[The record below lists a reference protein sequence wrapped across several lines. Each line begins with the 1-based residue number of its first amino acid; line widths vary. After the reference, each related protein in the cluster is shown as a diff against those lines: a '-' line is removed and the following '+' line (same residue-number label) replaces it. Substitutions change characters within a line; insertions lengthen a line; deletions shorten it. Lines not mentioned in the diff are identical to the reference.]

1 MEREYAELLVHAKKI
16 TGTSYI
22 TINNRSFY
30 VMLPFEAF
38 DIVYNGHMD
47 AELFEKFTFDGNHF
61 YIAEVTL
68 WESSKRTST

>member
-1 MEREYAELLVHAKKI
+1 
-16 TGTSYI
+16 
-22 TINNRSFY
+22 
-30 VMLPFEAF
+30 
-38 DIVYNGHMD
+38 MD